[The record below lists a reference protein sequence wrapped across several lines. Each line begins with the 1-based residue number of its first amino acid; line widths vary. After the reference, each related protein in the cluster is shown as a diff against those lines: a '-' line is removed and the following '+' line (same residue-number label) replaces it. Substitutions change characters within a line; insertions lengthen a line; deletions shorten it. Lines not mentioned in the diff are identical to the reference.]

1 MQFPRDAR
9 PLAHACVDAGGELS
23 RQLAQSQLIQRPKHR
38 QKRGHKRQT
47 EPDGLVIGWG
57 DGKVQ
62 ERAGFVPHAAVVGSN
77 DAEAIVT
84 RRKISV
90 ESLSPIASFLPIA
103 VASL

>member
-1 MQFPRDAR
+1 MEFASDAR
-9 PLAHACVDAGGELS
+9 PLVDACFQSCVELP
-23 RQLAQSQLIQRPKHR
+23 RQLPQSQLIEHPKQC

-62 ERAGFVPHAAVVGSN
+62 ERAGFVPHAAVVGRN